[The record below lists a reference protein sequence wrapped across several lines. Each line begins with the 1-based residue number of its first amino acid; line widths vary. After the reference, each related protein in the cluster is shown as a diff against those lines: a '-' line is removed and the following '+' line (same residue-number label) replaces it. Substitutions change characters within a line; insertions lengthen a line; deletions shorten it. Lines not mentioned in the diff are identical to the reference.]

1 MDPSSY
7 SHACVHRWM
16 GNNRS
21 METSAC
27 TFCPVIGTYG
37 SFVVMKISS
46 LGIPDSFIAAP
57 TTFSVPAN
65 PAVWNSMS
73 TPTSCC
79 NCSGERVYQ
88 WGQNEVSHVKVGL
101 LNRIWQ
107 DWFGLTVHKGC
118 INMPISNLHRI
129 VMTSVNEVTAV
140 WHPYLQG
147 AYYPILHT
155 ILIICDIWTNGYRNY
170 RQLIW
175 ASSIEPTIYR

>member
-1 MDPSSY
+1 
-7 SHACVHRWM
+7 
-16 GNNRS
+16 
-21 METSAC
+21 
-27 TFCPVIGTYG
+27 
-37 SFVVMKISS
+37 
-46 LGIPDSFIAAP
+46 
-57 TTFSVPAN
+57 
-65 PAVWNSMS
+65 MS

-140 WHPYLQG
+140 WHTYLQG
-147 AYYPILHT
+147 AYYPPPGSRGTSGDGDALRHKT
-155 ILIICDIWTNGYRNY
+155 W
-170 RQLIW
+170 RQW
-175 ASSIEPTIYR
+175 RC